1 MPGLAAV
8 ERWLRGR
15 EGRRPEV
22 QGYTSESLGSFTNLS
37 GQDSSGAWVRFG
49 WYVELPRCC
58 GDTSRGPR
66 SVDLVGG
73 AKG

>member
-58 GDTSRGPR
+58 GDTSRRLR